1 MCGIACVVGSKKSPK
16 YCYEALEKLE
26 YRGYD
31 SAGIAGITKDEIKV
45 FKREGRVKNILPFV
59 NKFKSKIVISHTR
72 WATHGK
78 PSEDNAHPH
87 ISYNKNYAL
96 VHNGIIENYL
106 EIKDELEN
114 KGVAFKSQTDS
125 EVVVNLLASLEGKLI
140 NKIREL
146 NKRIKGTF
154 ALGIIDKQNKCLIG
168 LRRKSP
174 LYVAKTKQGYM
185 LVSDVMCFSGL
196 TKKYYPLKEGEFVII
211 SKNKIHF
218 YSRELKS
225 FKPNYIVIGNKDE
238 KTSKNGYQHYM
249 EKEIKE
255 IPAVIK
261 KIVSVYKNSSLLE
274 NVKDLFEGVNNIKL
288 IGCGTAYHASEYG
301 AKLLEKTLKIP
312 VSAYIAS
319 EFKYS
324 CTMASKE
331 TLAIFVSQS
340 GETIDTIGCAEIMKE
355 KGAKTLA
362 ITNVEN
368 SLLTQICDKFLPVLA
383 GKEIAVA
390 STKAYVAQVLV
401 LYILNRYLQDN
412 AYDFEDI
419 SNLANSAEKLAII
432 NEEIVD
438 IIVNEPRVFY
448 IGRQLDSITS
458 LEAALKL
465 KEITYKSAEGYPAG
479 ELKHGTIALI
489 EEGTPV
495 VVFAT
500 NRELFEK
507 SLSALEEVKARGA
520 KVILVA
526 PKSLSCEK
534 ANFTVELPEEY
545 NDDVLSILSIIPFQ
559 FLAYKVSVKLGY
571 NPDKPRNLAKSVTV
585 E

>member
-1 MCGIACVVGSKKSPK
+1 MCGIACVVGSKMSSI

-31 SAGIAGITKDEIKV
+31 SAGIAGITKEEIKV
-45 FKREGRVKNILPFV
+45 FKKEGRVKNILPFV
-59 NKFKSKIVISHTR
+59 DKLKSRIVISHTR

-78 PSEDNAHPH
+78 PSKDNAHPH
-87 ISYNKNYAL
+87 LSFDKNYAL

-106 EIKDELEN
+106 DIKQELEN
-114 KGVAFKSQTDS
+114 KGVAFNSQTDS
-125 EVVVNLLASLEGKLI
+125 ETIVNLLASLEGKLI
-140 NKIREL
+140 EKIREL
-146 NKRIKGTF
+146 NSRLKGTF
-154 ALGIIDKQNKCLIG
+154 ALGIIDKNNKCLVG

-196 TKKYYPLKEGEFVII
+196 TKKYYSLKENEFVVIY
-211 SKNKIHF
+211 KNKIQF
-218 YSRELKS
+218 YSSDLKT
-225 FKPNYIVIGNKDE
+225 FKPKYTIIGNKDE
-238 KTSKNGYQHYM
+238 KTSKNGYQHFM

-255 IPAVIK
+255 IPSVIK
-261 KIVSVYKNSSLLE
+261 KIVSTYKNSNLLKD
-274 NVKDLFEGVNNIKL
+274 VQDLFEGINNIKI
-288 IGCGTAYHASEYG
+288 IGCGTAYHASKYG
-301 AKLLEKTLKIP
+301 AIVLQKNLKIP
-312 VSAYIAS
+312 VEAYIAS

-324 CTMASKE
+324 DPIANKE
-331 TLAIFVSQS
+331 TLAIFISQS
-340 GETIDTIGCAEIMKE
+340 GETIDTIGCAELMKE

-362 ITNVEN
+362 ITNVEH
-368 SLLTQICDKFLPVLA
+368 SLLTQICDKYLPVLA

-401 LYILNRYLQDN
+401 LYILSGYLKDN
-412 AYDFEDI
+412 NYSFEDI
-419 SNLANSAEKLAII
+419 SNLANSISEIIEI

-438 IIVNEPRVFY
+438 IIFKESRVFY
-448 IGRQLDSITS
+448 IGRQLDSITA

-465 KEITYKSAEGYPAG
+465 KEITYKSAEGYPSG

-489 EEGTPV
+489 ERGTPV

-500 NRELFEK
+500 QRELFEK

-520 KVILVA
+520 NVILVA
-526 PKSLSCEK
+526 PKNLVK
-534 ANFTVELPEEY
+534 DGLNNLIELPNEY
-545 NDDVLSILSIIPFQ
+545 NDDVLPILSIIPFQ
-559 FLAYKVSVKLGY
+559 SLAYKVSVKSGY